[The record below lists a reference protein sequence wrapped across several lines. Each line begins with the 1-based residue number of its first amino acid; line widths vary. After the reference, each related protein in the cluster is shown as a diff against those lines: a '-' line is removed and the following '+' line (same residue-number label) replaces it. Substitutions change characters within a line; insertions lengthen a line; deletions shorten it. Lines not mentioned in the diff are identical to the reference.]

1 MSVKGFQGTSLLDF
15 PGKIASLVFLGG
27 CNLSCPYCH
36 NHALVKT
43 PQAYPDIPVED
54 LFALIEERRNFID
67 GVVIS
72 GGEPTLDPQLP
83 ALLQQIKKMG
93 LQTKLDTNG
102 LRPDVLERLLEQ
114 QLVDYI
120 GMDIKTD
127 LHRYGELHHAP
138 VDIEAVQR
146 SLILL
151 KQTDIEVEF
160 RTTCV
165 PGLVEEEDIHA
176 MGKVL
181 QGARLWVFQ
190 QFVAEPAMSELMRLC
205 TPHAKEVLQQF
216 SQIAEY
222 YVEKTAIRGI

>member
-1 MSVKGFQGTSLLDF
+1 MSIKGFQGTSLLDF
-15 PGKIASLVFLGG
+15 PGKIASLVFFGG

-36 NHALVKT
+36 NPALVQT
-43 PQAYPDIPVED
+43 PQEYPDIPVED
-54 LFALIEERRNFID
+54 LLALIEERRSFID

-83 ALLQQIKKMG
+83 KLLNQIKKMG

-102 LRPDVLERLLEQ
+102 LRPDVLEQLLEQ
-114 QLVDYI
+114 QLVDSI
-120 GMDIKTD
+120 GMDIKTA
-127 LHRYGELHHAP
+127 LPRYGELHPVP
-138 VDIEAVQR
+138 VDSEAVQH
-146 SLILL
+146 SLMLL

-165 PGLVEEEDIHA
+165 PGFVEEEDIHA

-181 QGARLWVFQ
+181 QGAQLWVFQ
-190 QFVAEPAMSELMRLC
+190 QFVAEPAMSELMQTC

-216 SQIAEY
+216 THIAEH
-222 YVEKTAIRGI
+222 YVEQTFIRGI